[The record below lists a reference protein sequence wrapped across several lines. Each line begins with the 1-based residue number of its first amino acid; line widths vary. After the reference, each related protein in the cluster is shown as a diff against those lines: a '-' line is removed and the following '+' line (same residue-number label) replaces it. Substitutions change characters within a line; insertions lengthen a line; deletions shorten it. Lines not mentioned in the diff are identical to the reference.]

1 MLYKNLVIKLPK
13 VRVATGLY
21 SHWDSV
27 IKVDKEIINW
37 IKNSEGIKPKKIVLN
52 SIEEVI
58 YTLKKSIKNGDDE
71 SLISKRVYNE
81 LNSLLPK
88 REIRI
93 GGNGNNMGRALFD
106 LGILPLVSYPIRP
119 EKLMKSSSDFKVAC
133 KNELKIPKEAIRKND
148 PDYDHIIFESDKWR
162 NILSWDPMSSK
173 GIFDEDFLKFAFNSK
188 FTEIAIISYAHL
200 LLPRYK
206 RRTDFL
212 LEFIKSRRPKVHLE
226 FGLGCE
232 ESMKYAMKRF
242 AEYNACDSWGL
253 NEKECKIYLKAGSES
268 IKDLMNSALEAV
280 KEYNLKRI
288 CIHSSK
294 FAFSVSKYDLK
305 KEIETLEVGCLAAGL
320 KISEEIGIQIGQI
333 LKRKLNNYNFCLVP
347 SFFNSK
353 VKKLTGL
360 GDIFAAVQAVKI
372 LS

>member
-1 MLYKNLVIKLPK
+1 
-13 VRVATGLY
+13 
-21 SHWDSV
+21 
-27 IKVDKEIINW
+27 
-37 IKNSEGIKPKKIVLN
+37 
-52 SIEEVI
+52 
-58 YTLKKSIKNGDDE
+58 
-71 SLISKRVYNE
+71 
-81 LNSLLPK
+81 
-88 REIRI
+88 
-93 GGNGNNMGRALFD
+93 MGRILFD
-106 LGILPLVSYPIRP
+106 FGIIPLVSYPIRP
-119 EKLMKSSSDFKVAC
+119 EKLMKYSPDFKVAC
-133 KNELKIPKEAIRKND
+133 KSEIKRPKEAIREND
-148 PDYDHIIFESDKWR
+148 PDYDHIIFESDRWR

-173 GIFDEDFLKFAFNSK
+173 GIFDEDFLKFAFNPK

-200 LLPRYK
+200 LLPKYK
-206 RRTDFL
+206 KRTDSIVETL
-212 LEFIKSRRPKVHLE
+212 KNKRPKVHLE

-232 ESMKYAMKRF
+232 ESMRYAMKKF
-242 AEYNACDSWGL
+242 SEYNVCDSWGL

-288 CIHSSK
+288 CVHSSK

-305 KEIETLEVGCLAAGL
+305 KEIEALEAGCLAAGL
-320 KISEEIGIQIGQI
+320 KISEEIGIQIGQT

-360 GDIFAAVQAVKI
+360 GDIFAAIQTVKI